1 MIERKVT
8 KMILEG
14 KAAIVTGAGRGVG
27 RAIALELAK
36 EGADVLVN
44 YSKSKG
50 PAEEVIQQI
59 EGMGRKGIAYEAD
72 VAKEQ
77 DVIGMVATAI
87 EKFGKL
93 DILVNNSGNSAPA
106 FLHKMT
112 LDQWN
117 AVIGV
122 HLTGTF
128 LCMREAAKHMIE
140 RKQGKIINVIS
151 VAGFQG
157 SMGQPNY
164 ASAKGGVIG
173 LTKSGAKE
181 LSRHNIFVNAVSL
194 GVTSTDM
201 TAKIMTDPKL
211 KEATLN
217 RVLLRKAYEPAEI
230 APLFAFLASDAMN
243 SIQGQV
249 IAADG
254 GIGGLG

>member
-1 MIERKVT
+1 MCEEIK
-8 KMILEG
+8 KILEG

-27 RAIALELAK
+27 RAIALALAK

-44 YSKSKG
+44 YSSSEG
-50 PAEEVIQQI
+50 PAREVVQEI
-59 EGMGRKGIAYEAD
+59 ERMGRKGMAYRAD
-72 VAKEQ
+72 VANEQ
-77 DVIGMVATAI
+77 AVIGMFEAAI
-87 EKFGKL
+87 GKFGKL

-106 FLHKMT
+106 MLHKMT
-112 LDQWN
+112 LEQWN

-140 RKQGKIINVIS
+140 RKRGKIINVIS
-151 VAGFQG
+151 VAGIQG

-164 ASAKGGVIG
+164 AAAKGGVIG

-217 RVLLRKAYEPAEI
+217 RVLLHRAYEPEEI
-230 APLFAFLASDAMN
+230 APIFAFLASDGVN

-254 GIGGLG
+254 GIAGLG

>member
-1 MIERKVT
+1 
-8 KMILEG
+8 MILEG
-14 KAAIVTGAGRGVG
+14 KTAIVTGAGRGVG
-27 RAIALELAK
+27 RAIALEFAK

-44 YSKSKG
+44 YSASQG
-50 PAEEVIQQI
+50 PAEEVVKEI
-59 EGMGRKGIAYEAD
+59 ERMGRKAIAYKAD
-72 VAKEQ
+72 VSQEAE
-77 DVIGMVATAI
+77 VVGMVAAAI

-93 DILVNNSGNSAPA
+93 DILINNSGNSAPA
-106 FLHKMT
+106 MIHKMT
-112 LDQWN
+112 MEQWN

-128 LCMREAAKHMIE
+128 LCTREAAKHMIE

-151 VAGFQG
+151 VAGIQG
-157 SMGQPNY
+157 SVGQCNY

-181 LSRHNIFVNAVSL
+181 LSRYNIFVNAVSL

-217 RVLLRKAYEPAEI
+217 RVLLHRAYEPEEI
-230 APLFAFLASDAMN
+230 APIFAFLASDGVN

-254 GIGGLG
+254 GIAGLG